1 MDFGQSR
8 YLVTVDYSHSSEA
21 RKKLFFEDL
30 TLKRQFGF
38 VQ

>member
-8 YLVTVDYSHSSEA
+8 YLVTVDYSHSSE
-21 RKKLFFEDL
+21 FEDL
-30 TLKRQFGF
+30 TLKRQFRF